1 MLIGGISHY
10 SKVVII
16 FKKFCVIK
24 DITNWW
30 IFFYDAKSG
39 KYHSPE
45 NNPFCQL
52 YHIATLGV
60 VYYHPPGLTEKYMAN
75 ISEYTPTPGNI

>member
-10 SKVVII
+10 SKVVIF
-16 FKKFCVIK
+16 FKNCVIK

-30 IFFYDAKSG
+30 NFFYDDKSG

-45 NNPFCQL
+45 NNPFFQC
-52 YHIATLGV
+52 YPITTFGV
-60 VYYHPPGLTEKYMAN
+60 VYYHPPGLTEFIALV
-75 ISEYTPTPGNI
+75 